1 MRGTKMINRI
11 ELLEKFTDN
20 QLKRIRGLEEDLQEI
35 IDNKHDFNLIDS
47 LKSDIKHL
55 EDSYT
60 YMYDLMEEEIDD
72 YCSKE
77 YGIKVGSSV
86 YVDIDKAGTDD
97 SFFYEKNRM
106 QLAKVTEITDWD
118 DKNFVKFM
126 VEFEESKQRLWSE
139 VYLNELTPC

>member
-1 MRGTKMINRI
+1 MINRI
-11 ELLEKFTDN
+11 MLLEKFTDK
-20 QLKRIRGLEEDLQEI
+20 QLVRIRGLEEDLQEI

-60 YMYDLMEEEIDD
+60 YMYDLMEEEIDN
-72 YCSKE
+72 YCIKH
-77 YGIKVGSSV
+77 YDIKVGSSV
-86 YVDIDKAGTDD
+86 YVDVDKTGTDS
-97 SFFYEKNRM
+97 SFFYEKSRM
-106 QLAKVTEITDWD
+106 QLAKVTKITDWD

-126 VEFEESKQRLWSE
+126 VEFEESKAPLWSE